1 MGAVILASLALSAC
15 GQQSGSR
22 QQNSSEKDIAFGQT
36 AKPRA
41 WYIVQSQRQPQARM
55 PLEAIVIT
63 QKGRALA
70 FQVPKSLTLAT
81 AAKLS
86 IGQLKRQGPVWAK
99 QDFRQQRRALIKTTQ
114 AELAAEQQNLK
125 RNQNATVVS
134 YATIKTDRR
143 VIVNAR
149 RRLARLQRTSFKQPS
164 PQPFSVK
171 RHGREE
177 ALHVAAYDFVKS
189 ATGSDNQAYT
199 YRQTQM
205 TPIPYTRTSEH
216 AVRIGAAT
224 FGYYRGAHA
233 GAFDYALTQVN
244 RGANVTFD
252 ASPKR

>member
-1 MGAVILASLALSAC
+1 MKKSITVVAVILASLALSAC
-15 GQQSGSR
+15 SQRSGSR

-41 WYIVQSQRQPQARM
+41 WYIAQSQRQPQARM
-55 PLEAIVIT
+55 PLKAIVIT
-63 QKGRALA
+63 QNGRALA
-70 FQVPKSLTLAT
+70 FQVSKSVTLAT

-86 IGQLKRQGPVWAK
+86 ISQLKRQGPVWAK
-99 QDFRQQRRALIKTTQ
+99 RDFRQQRRALIKT
-114 AELAAEQQNLK
+114 
-125 RNQNATVVS
+125 
-134 YATIKTDRR
+134 DRR
-143 VIVNAR
+143 VIANAR
-149 RRLARLQRTSFKQPS
+149 RRLARLQQTSFKQPS
-164 PQPFSVK
+164 PQPFSVTVK

-189 ATGSDNQAYT
+189 ATGSDNRAST
-199 YRQTQM
+199 YRQTQI

-216 AVRIGAAT
+216 AVRLGAAT
-224 FGYYRGAHA
+224 FGYYRGSHA